1 MKKYNSEWNETHVGV
16 IPGTIEMLSFNILS
30 FIMKYFS
37 DCMPCEIIG
46 KEFTYN
52 VFNLSSNLN
61 PVLKVPGAQY
71 VLVQIKI

>member
-1 MKKYNSEWNETHVGV
+1 
-16 IPGTIEMLSFNILS
+16 
-30 FIMKYFS
+30 MKYFS

-61 PVLKVPGAQY
+61 PVLKVLGAQY

>member
-1 MKKYNSEWNETHVGV
+1 
-16 IPGTIEMLSFNILS
+16 
-30 FIMKYFS
+30 MKYFS

-61 PVLKVPGAQY
+61 PVLKVHGCSICAGANKNIMKDF
-71 VLVQIKI
+71 VLNS